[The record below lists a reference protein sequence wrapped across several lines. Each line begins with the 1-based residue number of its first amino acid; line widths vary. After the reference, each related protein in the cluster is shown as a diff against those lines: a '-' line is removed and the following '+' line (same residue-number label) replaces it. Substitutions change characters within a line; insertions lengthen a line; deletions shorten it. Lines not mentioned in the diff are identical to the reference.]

1 LIPGDFFVASY
12 GLAATRLRILGVRR
26 LNVGAR
32 GAVGLLKARRA
43 LNVWHFRMTDLP
55 AFSNSISI
63 IVPTLNEE
71 ENIVPL
77 VSEITTCAI
86 PFREILFVDDHSTD
100 TTRDKIRALAA
111 NHPIRLI
118 EQDGAGPGLATAIM
132 SGARAAHGEILLVMD
147 ADLSHPPDRIK
158 DLVAPL
164 FAGAAELVV
173 GSRYV
178 KGGSTPGWPVWRRVV
193 SRAGAALAHPLTG
206 LHDSMCGFFAI
217 GRSRLLELEPQT
229 SGFKIVFEAML
240 RARGTLRVREIP
252 IAFRTRVRGK
262 SKMSFGIALGF
273 FFRWLHAVFEHLV
286 RGASRRERNA
296 NLTSAG
302 KTLHPETPGK

>member
-1 LIPGDFFVASY
+1 MIDSS
-12 GLAATRLRILGVRR
+12 
-26 LNVGAR
+26 
-32 GAVGLLKARRA
+32 
-43 LNVWHFRMTDLP
+43 

-63 IVPTLNEE
+63 IIPTLYEE

-77 VSEITTCAI
+77 VSEIAACAI

-100 TTRDKIRALAA
+100 ATCDKIRALAGTD
-111 NHPIRLI
+111 PIRLI

-132 SGARAAHGEILLVMD
+132 SGARAARGEILLVMD

-164 FAGAAELVV
+164 FAGTADLVV

-178 KGGSTPGWPVWRRVV
+178 KGGSTQGWPAWRRAV

-206 LHDSMCGFFAI
+206 IHDSMCGFFAI
-217 GRSRLLELEPQT
+217 GRSRLLELAPQT
-229 SGFKIVFEAML
+229 SGFKIVFETML

-252 IAFRTRVRGK
+252 IVFRQRVHGK
-262 SKMSFGIALGF
+262 SKMSFGVALRF
-273 FFRWLHAVFEHLV
+273 FFRWLHAMFEHLV
-286 RGASRRERNA
+286 ASRRE
-296 NLTSAG
+296 TSLDLAG
-302 KTLHPETPGK
+302 AAEALHPEAPGK